1 MAHKVLKRIVQAYLT
16 KFAEPK
22 IKDLTGED
30 ISLTLENITNNRY
43 KEVVVFIS
51 TDPKTNF
58 DSQVEKIIKHYVYM
72 ALDFGGEDSV
82 SSRVIINKQ
91 TPVWYEEKKP
101 YAETITED
109 KKVRVF
115 TESVEDEELKWH
127 RDREDR
133 VVKVLESNKWFLQ
146 MDDELPKELVV
157 GESYLIPQ
165 GTYHRVIKGKGDL
178 KVSITFI

>member
-22 IKDLTGED
+22 IKELTGED

-58 DSQVEKIIKHYVYM
+58 DSQAEKIIKHYVYM

-82 SSRVIINKQ
+82 SSRVTSANVEICFLGII
-91 TPVWYEEKKP
+91 KK
-101 YAETITED
+101 
-109 KKVRVF
+109 
-115 TESVEDEELKWH
+115 
-127 RDREDR
+127 
-133 VVKVLESNKWFLQ
+133 
-146 MDDELPKELVV
+146 
-157 GESYLIPQ
+157 
-165 GTYHRVIKGKGDL
+165 
-178 KVSITFI
+178 

>member
-30 ISLTLENITNNRY
+30 ISLTLDDITNNRY
-43 KEVVVFIS
+43 KEVVVFIN
-51 TDPKTNF
+51 TDPKTTF

-91 TPVWYEEKKP
+91 TPVWY
-101 YAETITED
+101 ED